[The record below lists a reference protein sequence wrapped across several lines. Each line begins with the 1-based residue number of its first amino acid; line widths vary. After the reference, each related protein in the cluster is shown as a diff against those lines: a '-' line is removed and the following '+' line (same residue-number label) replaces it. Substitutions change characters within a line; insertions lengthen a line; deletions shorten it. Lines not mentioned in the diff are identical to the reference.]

1 VNARRSAPLLGHV
14 RPVPAS
20 TLACSGPELL
30 IALAAAV
37 GGADLVV
44 PRLFPLSV
52 LRLIAPVMLGVAVF
66 LLFTAGARVRQLQ
79 QRTLA
84 AATRVTPVAQAVAG
98 PCDGQHLLL
107 PAGRL
112 VPAEVWL
119 ATQEA
124 AADEPLTCYL
134 IERPVTNHPSYRHA
148 PGADQRRP
156 RPD

>member
-1 VNARRSAPLLGHV
+1 MNARRNAPLLGHG

-20 TLACSGPELL
+20 TPACSGPELL

-44 PRLFPLSV
+44 PRLFPLSG

-66 LLFTAGARVRQLQ
+66 LLFTADARVRQLQ

-84 AATRVTPVAQAVAG
+84 AATRVTTVAQAVEG

-112 VPAEVWL
+112 VPAEIWL
-119 ATQEA
+119 ANQEA
-124 AADEPLTCYL
+124 GDEPLTCYL
-134 IERPVTNHPSYRHA
+134 IERPVTNPPSYRHA

>member
-1 VNARRSAPLLGHV
+1 
-14 RPVPAS
+14 
-20 TLACSGPELL
+20 
-30 IALAAAV
+30 
-37 GGADLVV
+37 
-44 PRLFPLSV
+44 
-52 LRLIAPVMLGVAVF
+52 MLGVAVF